1 MTEGRQRRGFASMD
15 AERRSDIARLGGR
28 SVPSE
33 KRSFAQNH
41 GLAAAAGR
49 TGGQNVPGEKRSFA
63 QNREL
68 AAEAGRKGGI
78 SRRQRRTESLQDSRD
93 GANAGGH
100 HPPPGGSGS
109 ENVP

>member
-1 MTEGRQRRGFASMD
+1 MD

-28 SVPSE
+28 SVPSA

-63 QNREL
+63 QNRAL

-78 SRRQRRTESLQDSRD
+78 SRRQRRHEGDHAAQNHAPVDFHEGPQRT
-93 GANAGGH
+93 AGG
-100 HPPPGGSGS
+100 
-109 ENVP
+109 END

>member
-28 SVPSE
+28 SVPSA

-63 QNREL
+63 QNRTL

-78 SRRQRRTESLQDSRD
+78 SRRQRRNE
-93 GANAGGH
+93 NA
-100 HPPPGGSGS
+100 PGGQSPSPVDRHDEAHTGG
-109 ENVP
+109 EHD